1 MLASAEML
9 GYGGRGF
16 LGIFLVGG
24 YVHAELCFQRVL
36 HLAKE
41 SAAKVYMVGQ
51 FRAEFVGQSAYTF
64 GTWLPGLAPSG
75 CEVAVE
81 SGNADVAYA
90 VQMCHQFAEFLFLHI
105 ESETRQ
111 GAVVD
116 LEIAPQS
123 NIDSH
128 VGMLCSQFCD
138 GGHFHIV
145 VQVYDASAENH
156 FSDGLDVF
164 HRTVE
169 MHFAVGHA
177 NPPGYLQF
185 HIAHHFSISPHVVNH
200 PAQTRGVVRFVGIGD
215 ICLWIEFSECLQQLM
230 EIQFELLGVEQI
242 ERIAMTTA
250 YIV

>member
-1 MLASAEML
+1 MHHGEGRILLVECRVDIVDASHQRGYLLAPYVLDAFHAGCESHGIAYERTSRLNEQLGLMLAPAEML

-41 SAAKVYMVGQ
+41 SAAKVNMVGQ
-51 FRAEFVGQSAYTF
+51 FRAEFVGQSANTF

-123 NIDSH
+123 NIDGH

-138 GGHFHIV
+138 DGHFHIV
-145 VQVYDASAENH
+145 V
-156 FSDGLDVF
+156 
-164 HRTVE
+164 
-169 MHFAVGHA
+169 
-177 NPPGYLQF
+177 
-185 HIAHHFSISPHVVNH
+185 
-200 PAQTRGVVRFVGIGD
+200 
-215 ICLWIEFSECLQQLM
+215 
-230 EIQFELLGVEQI
+230 
-242 ERIAMTTA
+242 
-250 YIV
+250 